1 MGEGRIMTLDFV
13 QISLLAI
20 LQGITEFLPISSSGH
35 LILPS
40 ILLDWDDQGL
50 IFDVAVHIGT
60 LIALLLYFRSD
71 IRELFGAWIS
81 SLGPKGQT
89 ENSTLAWY
97 LIVATIPA
105 GVVGL
110 LLNDWVEQY
119 ARSLPTIA
127 ATSIIFAALLYWS
140 DHSSKKNLS
149 LRDLTWR
156 TVTFIGFAQALALI
170 PGTSRSGI
178 TMTAALLCD
187 LNRESAARFSFLLAV
202 PIIVATGLL
211 KFIELVNSPQGSI
224 QLLSLT
230 YAITLSAVVA
240 WTCIHFFLQLIT
252 RIGFLPFVIYRVI
265 LGSLLLLVYFS

>member
-1 MGEGRIMTLDFV
+1 MTLDFV
-13 QISLLAI
+13 QISLLSI

-40 ILLDWDDQGL
+40 ILLGWDDQGL
-50 IFDVAVHIGT
+50 TFDVAVHIGS
-60 LIALLLYFRSD
+60 LIAVLLYFRSD
-71 IRELFGAWIS
+71 IKELFGAWIV

-127 ATSIIFAALLYWS
+127 TTSIIFAGLLYWS
-140 DHSSKKNLS
+140 DHGSKKNLS

-156 TVTFIGFAQALALI
+156 TVMLIGFAQVLALI

-178 TMTAALLCD
+178 TMTTALLCD
-187 LNRESAARFSFLLAV
+187 LNRESAAKFSFLLAV

-211 KFIELVNSPQGSI
+211 KSIELVNSPQASI
-224 QLLSLT
+224 QLLSLA

-240 WTCIHFFLQLIT
+240 WTCIHFFLQLIN

-265 LGSLLLLVYFS
+265 LGLLLFLVYFS

>member
-1 MGEGRIMTLDFV
+1 
-13 QISLLAI
+13 
-20 LQGITEFLPISSSGH
+20 
-35 LILPS
+35 
-40 ILLDWDDQGL
+40 
-50 IFDVAVHIGT
+50 
-60 LIALLLYFRSD
+60 
-71 IRELFGAWIS
+71 
-81 SLGPKGQT
+81 
-89 ENSTLAWY
+89 
-97 LIVATIPA
+97 
-105 GVVGL
+105 
-110 LLNDWVEQY
+110 
-119 ARSLPTIA
+119 
-127 ATSIIFAALLYWS
+127 
-140 DHSSKKNLS
+140 

-211 KFIELVNSPQGSI
+211 KSIELVNSPQGSI